1 MAAYSTGSH
10 LHRTG
15 AAQVFDSANRPAARP
30 YLSFASSLPGG
41 VPSLAQI
48 AAPPP
53 PRPPPPPPPPAPLLL
68 ALLLALLMLPSL
80 LRDQLQAHR
89 RVLLLPPLLWRVHL
103 RHLPLH
109 GVTGQQVGG
118 IASDWH
124 RQSLWATGAS
134 ATTAASAQQSC
145 CESSADTS
153 CMPGHE
159 AAQVLWS
166 SARPTLIV
174 TVPSAVSS
182 PCDRTSPP
190 SPSMQTH
197 AVPTPH
203 AAVHLMQRPESSSP
217 GAATRPQWR
226 LAAWRQPHRP
236 ALLVPAVAALSRLRR
251 PWRPLLHS
259 GDGQQLPRCCKPA
272 HPFTH
277 RKCCKHGEPL

>member
-1 MAAYSTGSH
+1 M
-10 LHRTG
+10 
-15 AAQVFDSANRPAARP
+15 
-30 YLSFASSLPGG
+30 
-41 VPSLAQI
+41 
-48 AAPPP
+48 
-53 PRPPPPPPPPAPLLL
+53 
-68 ALLLALLMLPSL
+68 
-80 LRDQLQAHR
+80 
-89 RVLLLPPLLWRVHL
+89 

-109 GVTGQQVGG
+109 GVAGQQVGG

-145 CESSADTS
+145 CDSSADTS

-159 AAQVLWS
+159 AAKVLRS
-166 SARPTLIV
+166 STRPTFAV
-174 TVPSAVSS
+174 TVSS
-182 PCDRTSPP
+182 PCDRTSQP
-190 SPSMQTH
+190 SPFTQTH

-203 AAVHLMQRPESSSP
+203 AAVYLMQRPESSSP

-251 PWRPLLHS
+251 PWRPLLCS
-259 GDGQQLPRCCKPA
+259 GDGQQLPSCCKPA

-277 RKCCKHGEPL
+277 RKCCNMVNHLRMSKRLVRHGKHLTTQHNTLKDGPQQIVGQPARHISVSSQRSVSKSKSYCSILQCRGHAAMSGG